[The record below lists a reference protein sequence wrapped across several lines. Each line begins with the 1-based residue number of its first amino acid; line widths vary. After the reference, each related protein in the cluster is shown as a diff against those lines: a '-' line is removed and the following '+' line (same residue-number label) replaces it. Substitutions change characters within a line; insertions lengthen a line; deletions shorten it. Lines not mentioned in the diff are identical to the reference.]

1 MDPSPKDLT
10 DQIDEATTLLLR
22 TAESLTDAQIEE
34 PSLLHGWTRG
44 YLLGH
49 ITRNANALLGFLGA
63 VPVSGETGV
72 AALRASAAALQ
83 TAFEAMPADG
93 WDAPVDLPDKQV
105 PARHLLIMRLVEIE
119 LHHVDLDA
127 GYVPADW
134 PTTFNELELRDPQ
147 RQWRADRL
155 V

>member
-22 TAESLTDAQIEE
+22 TAESLTDEQIAGL
-34 PSLLHGWTRG
+34 SLLDGWSRG
-44 YLLGH
+44 YLLDH
-49 ITRNANALLGFLGA
+49 LTRNASMLLGSLGA
-63 VPVSGETGV
+63 TPVSGKTGI

-83 TAFEAMPADG
+83 AAFEAVPDEE
-93 WDAPVDLPDKQV
+93 WDTPVDLPDQQV
-105 PARHLLIMRLVEIE
+105 PARHLLIVRLVEIE

-127 GYVPADW
+127 GYQPSDW
-134 PTTFNELELRDPQ
+134 PTTFNELQLWDPQ